1 MAKNDKAASTPQQ
14 NGNAVPDRFR
24 EIATERY
31 MYNVNKCW
39 EELAADKRL
48 PLVGI
53 LLSELEMPPIKER
66 DWTAFLLLTTEPT
79 HVVNRDKD
87 VILVE
92 AGTEVLIPATHQL
105 RTHFARAAG
114 HPTAVFEVRVQP
126 KKKVAIGGGQ
136 TMWTFTL
143 ANNPKPLPRAKFGTA
158 ALLNAPTPA
167 TPALPAA
174 SADREPGSDDD
185 MPFN

>member
-1 MAKNDKAASTPQQ
+1 MAKNDKAAPPQ
-14 NGNAVPDRFR
+14 NGNAASVPDRFR

-39 EELAADKRL
+39 EELSADKRL

-66 DWTAFLLLTTEPT
+66 DWTAFLILTTEPT

-105 RTHFARAAG
+105 RSHFARAAG

-126 KKKVAIGGGQ
+126 KKKIPIGGGQ
-136 TMWTFTL
+136 TMWTFAL

-158 ALLNAPTPA
+158 ALLNAPAPTA
-167 TPALPAA
+167 PALPAA
-174 SADREPGSDDD
+174 AEREPGDDSDI
-185 MPFN
+185 PFG